1 MPHQRIMVADD
12 EQDILWIVQRA
23 LQKYGFIVEA
33 YSDPLKALE
42 SFASSPLD
50 YVLIITDV
58 RMPGMN
64 GFQLAERIRAIQSGT
79 KILFMTAFLA
89 EEINVNNRT
98 TVHKRDIV
106 EKPFT
111 VKTICD
117 QVKLRLPATS

>member
-1 MPHQRIMVADD
+1 MVVDD